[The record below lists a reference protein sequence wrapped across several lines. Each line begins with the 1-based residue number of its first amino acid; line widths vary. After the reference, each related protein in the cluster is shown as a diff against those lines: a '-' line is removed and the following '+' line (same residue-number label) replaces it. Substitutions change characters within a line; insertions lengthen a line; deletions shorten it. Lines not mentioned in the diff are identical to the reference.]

1 MQQLGNSRKYA
12 VLTIRRMLFAVIL
25 TALVVAGYV
34 GYRPTGTGPAAGEQL
49 DGHFLPAA
57 DRPATLRVGTFNIHS
72 GRGLDGITDLMR
84 TAACLETAAL
94 DLVALQEVRG
104 NLTSGA
110 NQARTLAERLQMAWL
125 YAPAERRWGVLEFGN
140 GLLAAVEVKR
150 WQRIVLPR
158 RFAADHRNAVLATVE
173 HHGHTIRILMTH
185 IHRRDQ
191 RERDAQLQAV
201 TGMFLALEEPAI
213 LLGDLNCSES
223 ELPIRQLLDTPG
235 VEDAVGQAL
244 RRKGAEDMP
253 GRVDW
258 IITRGLRA
266 VDADI
271 VDAAA
276 SDHPLVWAEL
286 ELP

>member
-1 MQQLGNSRKYA
+1 MGNFRKYA
-12 VLTIRRMLFAVIL
+12 IL
-25 TALVVAGYV
+25 TTRRLLVAVALTAVVVAGYV
-34 GYRPTGTGPAAGEQL
+34 ASTPSGTGPAAGEQL
-49 DGHFLPAA
+49 GGHFLPAA
-57 DRPATLRVGTFNIHS
+57 NRPTTLRVGTFNIHS
-72 GRGLDGITDLMR
+72 GRGSDGLTDLMR

-104 NLTSGA
+104 NRASGA

-140 GLLAAVEVKR
+140 GLLAAIEVKS
-150 WQRIVLPR
+150 WQRVVLPR
-158 RFAADHRNAVLATVE
+158 RFAADHRNAVLAVVE
-173 HHGHTIRILMTH
+173 HHGRAIQVLMTH

-191 RERDAQLQAV
+191 RERDEQLQAAAE
-201 TGMFLALEEPAI
+201 MFLSLEKPAI
-213 LLGDLNCSES
+213 LLGDLNCSAS
-223 ELPIRQLLDTPG
+223 EPPLRQLLDTPG

-266 VDADI
+266 VDAGI
-271 VDAAA
+271 VDHGA